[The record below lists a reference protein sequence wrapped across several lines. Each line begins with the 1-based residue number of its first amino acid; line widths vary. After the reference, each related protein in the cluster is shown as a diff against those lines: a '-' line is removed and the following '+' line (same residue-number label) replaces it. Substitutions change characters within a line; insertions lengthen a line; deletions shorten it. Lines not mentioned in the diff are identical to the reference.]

1 MKKAHRANT
10 EDPRDFVL
18 MEEFNSQQ
26 DTLQASSS
34 KKTAGNE
41 RTEMSRVLADDEN
54 VYAAQNDWKMTGR
67 FVLLS
72 RVEVALEEEVGL
84 TSEVDKNLVRP

>member
-18 MEEFNSQQ
+18 MEEFNCQQ
-26 DTLQASSS
+26 DSLQASSS
-34 KKTAGNE
+34 KKTGSE
-41 RTEMSRVLADDEN
+41 RTETSRVLADDEN
-54 VYAAQNDWKMTGR
+54 VYAAQTDWKMTGR

-72 RVEVALEEEVGL
+72 RAELASEEEVGQ
-84 TSEVDKNLVRP
+84 TSNPVA